1 MTLLFQQLGPA
12 AFPKLG
18 SRVWLVASPWDS
30 SARSRMIPAPVIP
43 QIKPCS
49 IESGKKF
56 FSFLLKEKKKKMK
69 ALYLFSEKWGLDSTA
84 AAKERSVE

>member
-12 AFPKLG
+12 AFPKLR
-18 SRVWLVASPWDS
+18 SHMWLVASPWDS

-43 QIKPCS
+43 QIKPCP

-56 FSFLLKEKKKKMK
+56 FSFLLKEKKMK